1 MIYLIFERID
11 IKPEAKRE
19 KRRERRKIIHRAT
32 LAIIPPICTHRL
44 PPYVTYRLKI
54 LVRYL

>member
-19 KRRERRKIIHRAT
+19 KRGERKNNPQSHIGNY
-32 LAIIPPICTHRL
+32 PSNM
-44 PPYVTYRLKI
+44 
-54 LVRYL
+54 

>member
-19 KRRERRKIIHRAT
+19 KRGVRRKIIHRAI
-32 LAIIPPICTHRL
+32 LAIIPPIYDPPPLFVCDL
-44 PPYVTYRLKI
+44 PPERS
-54 LVRYL
+54 

>member
-19 KRRERRKIIHRAT
+19 KRGERRKIIHRAT
-32 LAIIPPICTHRL
+32 LTIIPPICDPPPPSVCDL
-44 PPYVTYRLKI
+44 PPERS
-54 LVRYL
+54 